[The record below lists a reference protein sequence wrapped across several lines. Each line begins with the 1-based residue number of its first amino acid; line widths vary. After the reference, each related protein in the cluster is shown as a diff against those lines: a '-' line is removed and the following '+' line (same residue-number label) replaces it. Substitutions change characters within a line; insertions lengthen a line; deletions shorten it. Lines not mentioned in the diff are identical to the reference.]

1 MDISKFIDKLEKKQ
15 KGCVRKI
22 NVEIIDGKKKPNG
35 EHKDWSIEQIL
46 KDRGSWS
53 SVGDKTFSISVKHI
67 PNLYVIDFDTKD
79 ISKSKL
85 YEILKNTKCYF
96 TETKKGWHYY
106 CIINNMDNYKNQI
119 NIGTEGLEMDLLK
132 DNNCWET
139 SDRKVNGEKFTEFE
153 WNKINKFFDEPKMNF
168 NNQWVTVEDANDGSL
183 EVTHEDIEIT
193 EVLKCEGE
201 MLKNMLS
208 KLKKTRFEYTYW
220 LEVGIVCYNN
230 FDGDMA
236 GLTIWDEWSKKDS
249 GYSGMQSLLQKWS
262 SFTDERDRK
271 LSYKRIQSWLI
282 TDNSANVYEIAYYD
296 NGGYD
301 AITLEMNKVCIFY
314 KGNII
319 LLNDNS
325 YDQLK
330 ESNVRS
336 HFKKYSFQVTVGK
349 TKVNVNPFNIWLE
362 NFNRKDVDQIV
373 FNPKDDSPPNH
384 FNTWKGFDFE
394 NTGEYDIDEVQP
406 VLDLVRDVWADG
418 DEEFFN
424 YVLNWFAHILQTP
437 WEKNGVCIALQ
448 SMQGVGKTLLVSLIG
463 KIIGDSYYYTAS
475 SLKHILGDFNGDA
488 EGKLLVNMNE
498 CTWGGDKKQE
508 GAFKEFITDESIV
521 INRKGLNTYRV
532 NNLANTIITTNADWV
547 VAVSRDDRR
556 YNIRRCK
563 NITLQEKKDTYTKE
577 YYNKIANI
585 KLQHLANFLYNR
597 DLSEYNPR
605 VYTKSKLHRE
615 QTEKGMGSVEYFYS
629 SMLSL
634 DVYSAWR
641 DEEFNKN
648 DFHSK
653 KDLYDTYVE
662 SVKMCG
668 YAKPEYQKDFFKKI
682 FEVSNQAI
690 LYPTDKK
697 YAEYFKLVPHE
708 TAKVYYE
715 TGV

>member
-1 MDISKFIDKLEKKQ
+1 MDISKFIDKLEKRQ

-67 PNLYVIDFDTKD
+67 PNLYVIDFDVKD

-85 YEILKNTKCYF
+85 YAILKYTNCYY

-106 CIINNMDNYKNQI
+106 CIINDMDNYKNQI
-119 NIGTEGLEMDLLK
+119 NIGTEGFEMDLLK

-249 GYSGMQSLLQKWS
+249 GYSGMQSLLQKWG
-262 SFTDERDRK
+262 SFTDDRDRK

-296 NGGYD
+296 NGGFD

-319 LLNDNS
+319 LLNDNT

-349 TKVNVNPFNIWLE
+349 QKVNVNPFNIWLE

-384 FNTWKGFDFE
+384 FNTWKGFALE

-597 DLSEYNPR
+597 DISEYNPR

-641 DEEFNKN
+641 DEEFDKN

-653 KDLYDTYVE
+653 TELYQQYVE

-682 FEVSNQAI
+682 FEISNQAI

-697 YAEYFKLVPHE
+697 YADYFKLVPHE

>member
-1 MDISKFIDKLEKKQ
+1 MDISKFIDILEKRQ

-35 EHKDWSIEQIL
+35 EHKDWSIEQII

-67 PNLYVIDFDTKD
+67 PNLYVIDFDVKD
-79 ISKSKL
+79 VSKSKL
-85 YEILKNTKCYF
+85 YEILKNTKCYY
-96 TETKKGWHYY
+96 TETNKGWHYY
-106 CIINNMDNYKNQI
+106 CIINNMDIYKNQI

-139 SDRKVNGEKFTEFE
+139 SNRKVNGEKFTEFE
-153 WNKINKFFDEPKMNF
+153 WDKINKFFDEPKMNF
-168 NNQWVTVEDANDGSL
+168 ANQWVTVEDANDGSL
-183 EVTHEDIEIT
+183 EVSETDIEIT
-193 EVLKCEGE
+193 EVLKCDGT
-201 MLKNMLS
+201 MLKNMLM

-262 SFTDERDRK
+262 SFTDQRDRK

-319 LLNDNS
+319 LINDNS

-336 HFKKYSFQVTVGK
+336 HFKKYSFKVTVGK
-349 TKVNVNPFNIWLE
+349 QQVNVNPFNIWLE

-384 FNTWKGFDFE
+384 FNTWRGFVFE
-394 NTGEYDIDEVQP
+394 NTGDYDIHEVQP

-563 NITLQEKKDTYTKE
+563 NITLQEKKDKYTKE

-597 DLSEYNPR
+597 DISEYNPR

-641 DEEFNKN
+641 EEDFDCK

-653 KDLYDTYVE
+653 TELYERYVE
-662 SVKMCG
+662 SVRMCG
-668 YAKPEYQKDFFKKI
+668 YAKPEYKKDFFKKI

-690 LYPTDKK
+690 LYPTEKK
-697 YAEYFKLVPHE
+697 YAEYFKLVCHE
-708 TAKVYYE
+708 TAKAYYE

>member
-1 MDISKFIDKLEKKQ
+1 MDISKFIDILEKRQ

-22 NVEIIDGKKKPNG
+22 NVEIVNGKKKPSG
-35 EHKDWSIEQIL
+35 EHKDWSIEQII
-46 KDRGSWS
+46 KDRGNWS

-79 ISKSKL
+79 IKGSKL
-85 YEILKNTKCYF
+85 YEILKNTKCYY
-96 TETKKGWHYY
+96 TETNKGWHYY
-106 CIINNMDNYKNQI
+106 CIINNLDIYKNQI

-139 SDRKVNGEKFTEFE
+139 NNRKVNGQKFTEFD
-153 WNKINKFFDEPKMNF
+153 WDKINKFFNESKMNF
-168 NNQWVTVEDANDGSL
+168 NNKLVTVEDTNDGSL
-183 EVTHEDIEIT
+183 EVDESDIEIT
-193 EVLKCEGE
+193 EVLKCDGE

-208 KLKKTRFEYTYW
+208 KLKPTRFEYTYW

-249 GYSGMQSLLQKWS
+249 SYSGMQSLLQKWS
-262 SFTDERDRK
+262 SFTDQRDRK

-296 NGGYD
+296 NGGFD

-319 LLNDNS
+319 LLNNNS

-336 HFKKYSFQVTVGK
+336 HFKKYSFKIAVEKQK
-349 TKVNVNPFNIWLE
+349 ININPFNIWLE

-384 FNTWKGFDFE
+384 FNTWKGFMFE

-406 VLDLVRDVWADG
+406 VLDLIRDVWADG
-418 DEEFFN
+418 DEEFYN
-424 YVLNWFAHILQTP
+424 YVLNWFSHILQIP

-563 NITLQEKKDTYTKE
+563 NITLQEKKDKYTKE
-577 YYNKIANI
+577 YYNKIANV
-585 KLQHLANFLYNR
+585 KLQHLANFLFNR
-597 DLSEYNPR
+597 DISQYNPR
-605 VYTKSKLHRE
+605 IYTKSKLHRE
-615 QTEKGMGSVEYFYS
+615 QTEKGMGSVEYFYT

-641 DEEFNKN
+641 EEDFNKN

-653 KDLYDTYVE
+653 NELYELYLE

-668 YAKPEYQKDFFKKI
+668 YSKPEYKKDFFKKI
-682 FEVSNQAI
+682 FDVSNQAI
-690 LYPTDKK
+690 LYPTEKK
-697 YAEYFKLVPHE
+697 HSDYYKLVCHE

-715 TGV
+715 TGI